1 MGVADEVIITLK
13 LYESVFVLTDTVEI
27 EVAVGL
33 RFVEPDELTA
43 LVKAVVA
50 RGKVGAAHIVV
61 AQIDAGA
68 LSVLMGVADEVV
80 ITLKLYESVCVLTDT
95 VEVEV
100 AVGLRSVEP
109 DELTALV
116 KAVVARGKVG
126 AAHIVVAQIDAGALS
141 VLMGVAD
148 EVVITLKLYESVC
161 VLTDTVEV
169 EVAVGL
175 RSVEPDELTA
185 LVKAVVARGKVGA
198 AHIAFAKID
207 AGALSVLM
215 GVADEVIITLE
226 LYQSVCVLANI
237 VQIEVAVSLRAVLY
251 LRSGVEGRGILCVA
265 GYCCD
270 LGSPA

>member
-1 MGVADEVIITLK
+1 
-13 LYESVFVLTDTVEI
+13 
-27 EVAVGL
+27 
-33 RFVEPDELTA
+33 
-43 LVKAVVA
+43 
-50 RGKVGAAHIVV
+50 
-61 AQIDAGA
+61 
-68 LSVLMGVADEVV
+68 MGVADEVV

-95 VEVEV
+95 VE
-100 AVGLRSVEP
+100 
-109 DELTALV
+109 
-116 KAVVARGKVG
+116 
-126 AAHIVVAQIDAGALS
+126 I
-141 VLMGVAD
+141 
-148 EVVITLKLYESVC
+148 
-161 VLTDTVEV
+161 